1 MVSFVDVT
9 EIELSVGSANGGI
22 PAQLDNAT
30 RAQKENKTEIHRTLE
45 RGRPTMI
52 ENPQTI

>member
-9 EIELSVGSANGGI
+9 EIELSVGAANGGI
-22 PAQLDNAT
+22 PAQLDNPT
-30 RAQKENKTEIHRTLE
+30 KAQKENKTEIHRTLE